1 MNMKII
7 QIALIVSNI
16 KHFLL
21 SKVILNTIYIKNIQ
35 LTFWDLNHY
44 ENFWN
49 KSPDMIYLY
58 ILRFK
63 IKVFISQ
70 KKYLK
75 MV

>member
-16 KHFLL
+16 KHFFL

-44 ENFWN
+44 ENF
-49 KSPDMIYLY
+49 
-58 ILRFK
+58 
-63 IKVFISQ
+63 
-70 KKYLK
+70 
-75 MV
+75 